1 MPYPDSSHNK
11 NNNAHH
17 SDQNGCAKIR
27 FYFQP
32 ICIKAKRLLEMSKE
46 IIFILAPI
54 CPKCVRIKRW
64 LKELEKTHPEIK
76 ISRYNI
82 VTQFKEVK
90 KFKIKTIP
98 TLIIGN
104 IRLDSW
110 IKEEEYIE
118 AIKQL

>member
-1 MPYPDSSHNK
+1 MT
-11 NNNAHH
+11 
-17 SDQNGCAKIR
+17 
-27 FYFQP
+27 
-32 ICIKAKRLLEMSKE
+32 KE
-46 IIFILAPI
+46 IIFVLAPI

-64 LKELEKTHPEIK
+64 LKELEKTNTEIK

-110 IKEEEYIE
+110 IKEEEDIE

>member
-1 MPYPDSSHNK
+1 MT
-11 NNNAHH
+11 
-17 SDQNGCAKIR
+17 
-27 FYFQP
+27 
-32 ICIKAKRLLEMSKE
+32 KE
-46 IIFILAPI
+46 IIFVLAPI

-64 LKELEKTHPEIK
+64 LKELEKTNTEIK